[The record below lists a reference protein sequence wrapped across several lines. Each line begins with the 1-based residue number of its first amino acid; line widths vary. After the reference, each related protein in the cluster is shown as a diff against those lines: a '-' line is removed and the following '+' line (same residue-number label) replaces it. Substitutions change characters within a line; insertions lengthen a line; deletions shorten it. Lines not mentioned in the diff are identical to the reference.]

1 MDKIK
6 HPLPSQLNF
15 LSDMQDQIVI
25 DARGNIPLIKRGI
38 ALDTH
43 PF

>member
-6 HPLPSQLNF
+6 HSLPSQLNF
-15 LSDMQDQIVI
+15 LSDMRNQIVI
-25 DARGNIPLIKRGI
+25 DARSNIPLIKRGI
-38 ALDTH
+38 ALDAP